1 MSKLAPSREASFEQT
16 AITLN
21 NDNKPD
27 ALDNHFYSRD
37 ERIAELKLILQPWLD
52 NQYCQQY
59 VQDTDIF
66 IWLSQQ
72 ISIID
77 DLVSDQLNAI
87 IHHDKFQK
95 LEASWLSLWYLTD
108 CSGKHPSIKI
118 RFLDACWR
126 TITKDQQRSSEAELS
141 ALFGLVYSAEFGIA
155 GGEPF
160 SVLIGDYQVSHISS
174 AQHPFDDIHTLNGIA
189 QVAAASFS
197 PFICAAHPSLFGVDH
212 FEQLNISINFER
224 VFQGKEYIRWQSLRD
239 KPDAKFL
246 AITLPNV
253 LLRQPGQH
261 SSSHPLNFS
270 ESVAATTNE
279 NYLWGN
285 SAFALATVL
294 IREFKDV
301 GWFSHIRGVP
311 RDQYGGG
318 LVTAFAANQSKAIKN
333 NKILTSTLITDA
345 MDRELSNLGFLPL
358 CSCYDTPFAAFYS
371 AATVH
376 KANIF
381 SSKSATANERISS
394 MLQQLLCAS
403 RFAHYIKVM
412 IRDKVGSFFSAS
424 DCERQLQAWLNQYAT
439 GGDNLKWETMA
450 KYPLNEARVRV
461 HDKEGS
467 SGAYQCSIHLK
478 PHYIVDQLVSELTL
492 TTEINSLGMTTS
504 S

>member
-1 MSKLAPSREASFEQT
+1 MSKLATTDEQT
-16 AITLN
+16 IEQSCIQASTD
-21 NDNKPD
+21 NDQYCI
-27 ALDNHFYSRD
+27 DNLFFSR
-37 ERIAELKLILQPWLD
+37 AELTADLERTLSVWLD
-52 NQYCQQY
+52 NQFCQAY
-59 VQDTDIF
+59 IEDTNIF

-77 DLVSDQLNAI
+77 ELIEDQLNAI
-87 IHHDKFQK
+87 IHHKKFQK

-126 TITKDQQRSSEAELS
+126 TITKDQQRASEAELS
-141 ALFGLVYSAEFGIA
+141 ALFALVYSAEFGIA

-174 AQHPFDDIHTLNGIA
+174 TDHPYDDVHTLNGIA
-189 QVAAASFS
+189 QVAAASFA

-212 FEQLNISINFER
+212 FEQLNISIDFER
-224 VFQGKEYIRWQSLRD
+224 VFQGKEYIRWQSLRNKAD
-239 KPDAKFL
+239 SKFL
-246 AITLPNV
+246 AITLPNI
-253 LLRQPGQH
+253 LLRQPAHQTAN
-261 SSSHPLNFS
+261 SSLNFS
-270 ESVAATTNE
+270 ESVSASHSE
-279 NYLWGN
+279 HYLWGN

-318 LVTAFAANQSKAIKN
+318 LVTAFAANQSEAIKT

-371 AATVH
+371 ASTVH
-376 KANIF
+376 KAKVY
-381 SSKSATANERISS
+381 SSKSASANERISA

-412 IRDKVGSFFSAS
+412 IRDKVGSFFSAN

-461 HDKEGS
+461 SDKAGS
-467 SGAYQCSIHLK
+467 SGVYQCAIHLK